1 MKNTIII
8 QGEEIDEE
16 VMPALYRWAKVNPK
30 GLEAV
35 IKKTS
40 EFNKEPVGT
49 TMAIMESEYQ
59 TDNS

>member
-1 MKNTIII
+1 MEKPIKIL
-8 QGEEIDEE
+8 GEEITQEDF
-16 VMPALYRWAKVNPK
+16 PALYRWAKVNPQ

-35 IKKTS
+35 IKRTS
-40 EFNKEPVGT
+40 ERNNEPIGT